1 MPLEDLAPRWPNRDA
16 TWQCCTIR
24 AHLLPGRRPLLD
36 DTKHR
41 TARTAAPLWHRLGA
55 RTRTMLQWLNAT
67 ILLRE
72 ADLVA
77 LAWPEPVSRQAQE
90 EALTRWQQRRYIQL
104 LTDGAER
111 CYQLDIVGAKVLRNA
126 GFTPIAPTRPL
137 MPRAQPG
144 VLLANRLGTSLIGG
158 AQNDPRV
165 TGVAWLAQ
173 PFSGSNARPDGIATI
188 QYRIAA
194 PPTAQGVC
202 APWLPAI
209 TAEDYVPP
217 PGDALQRL
225 AIEIDSGTESQRQLI
240 QRAKGWRARWEAMP
254 HPPATHTLILWLT
267 TGTIERLNTIWEA
280 WIGHAFLPA
289 FFATQGD
296 LAADT
301 PQWRPWEPLRFDQGR
316 YRWLWRDLY
325 GRPRSLKPWEMQEPL
340 WRSQALQPVTL
351 PSLAAS
357 IAEWDRGCPAPGY

>member
-1 MPLEDLAPRWPNRDA
+1 M
-16 TWQCCTIR
+16 
-24 AHLLPGRRPLLD
+24 PGRRPLLD
-36 DTKHR
+36 DTKQLS
-41 TARTAAPLWHRLGA
+41 ARIQTPLWHRLGE
-55 RTRTMLQWLNAT
+55 RTRTMLQWVNTT

-104 LTDGAER
+104 LMDNTER

-126 GFTPIAPTRPL
+126 GFTQIAPTRPL
-137 MPRAQPG
+137 MPRARPG
-144 VLLANRLGTSLIGG
+144 VLLANRLGTSLIVG
-158 AQNDPRV
+158 AQNDSRV

-173 PFSGSNARPDGIATI
+173 PFSGSIARPDGLAAI
-188 QYRIAA
+188 QYRVSAQPA
-194 PPTAQGVC
+194 AQGGR
-202 APWLPAI
+202 APWLPEI
-209 TAEDYVPP
+209 TAEGYEPP
-217 PGDALQRL
+217 NGQALLHL
-225 AIEIDSGTESQRQLI
+225 AVEIDSGTESQRQLI

-289 FFATQGD
+289 FFATQSD
-296 LAADT
+296 LDADT

-325 GRPRSLKPWEMQEPL
+325 GRPRSLKPWEMNEPL
-340 WRSQALQPVTL
+340 WRNEAPQAITM

-357 IAEWDRGCPAPGY
+357 IAEWERVCPAPGF